1 MALLQEEPGPVA
13 GGKILWIAT
22 VPLLF
27 ILLVNPRPSWG
38 QSNWCEVMNFVVST
52 TDFQEFIKDV
62 PCDSSIV
69 LFDTES
75 VDAICSIPPLGC
87 HVFEVRHDTIYN
99 KLSPNRYDPTVSR
112 YLLVVYG
119 YRKKG
124 NNICLRFWRPL
135 NNRTIAFNLKT
146 RGKRFFIKTVGQG
159 VF

>member
-69 LFDTES
+69 LFDTER

-87 HVFEVRHDTIYN
+87 LDFEVRHDTIYN
-99 KLSPNRYDPTVSR
+99 KLSPNRYDPTVAR
-112 YLLVVYG
+112 YLLAVYG
-119 YRKKG
+119 
-124 NNICLRFWRPL
+124 
-135 NNRTIAFNLKT
+135 
-146 RGKRFFIKTVGQG
+146 
-159 VF
+159 